1 MPDTLSITTQASA
14 SDAVAQAHARLL
26 KADDLQFAFPV
37 FHKPKTPDWIE
48 ALGRFLKSIS
58 PYLLDLF
65 WVILAALALVLAY
78 YIGREVLRRRGWWT
92 PKPKEVQPLRPEW
105 QPEPEK
111 ARLLL
116 DDADRLAKGGR
127 FREAAHLLLLR
138 SIQDI
143 DDQRPQL
150 VRPALTTREIAGLK
164 QVPQSA
170 RDCFGDIARTVER
183 SLFGGRDVTQQD
195 FARCRDAYQR
205 FALPQTW
212 RAEQAA

>member
-1 MPDTLSITTQASA
+1 MPDTLSAATQNVAP
-14 SDAVAQAHARLL
+14 DAIAQAHARLL
-26 KADDLQFAFPV
+26 KADDLQFAFPA
-37 FHKPKTPDWIE
+37 FQKPKTPDWIE
-48 ALGRFLKSIS
+48 AFGRFLKSIS

-65 WVILAALALVLAY
+65 WVILAVLALALTY
-78 YIGREVLRRRGWWT
+78 YIGREIFRRRGWWT
-92 PKPKEVQPLRPEW
+92 PKPEDAPHAWPEW
-105 QPEPEK
+105 RPAPEQ

-116 DDADRLAKGGR
+116 ADADRLAQEGR

-150 VRPALTTREIAGLK
+150 VRPALTTREIAQLK
-164 QVPQSA
+164 QVPPSA

-205 FALPQTW
+205 FALPQIW

>member
-1 MPDTLSITTQASA
+1 MPDTLPAQSTA
-14 SDAVAQAHARLL
+14 SDALAQAHARLL
-26 KADDLQFAFPV
+26 KAGDLQFTFPA

-65 WVILAALALVLAY
+65 WVILAALALTLAY

-92 PKPKEVQPLRPEW
+92 PKPKEAPPLWPEW
-105 QPEPEK
+105 RPAPEQ

-116 DDADRLAKGGR
+116 ADADRLAHDGR

-143 DDQRPQL
+143 DEQRPQL
-150 VRPALTTREIAGLK
+150 VGPALTTREIAGLK
-164 QVPQSA
+164 QVPPSA
-170 RDCFGDIARTVER
+170 RDCFSDIARTVER
-183 SLFGGRDVTQQD
+183 SLFGGRDVTQSD

-205 FALPQTW
+205 FALPQVW
-212 RAEQAA
+212 QVERAA

>member
-1 MPDTLSITTQASA
+1 MSDTISATTPN
-14 SDAVAQAHARLL
+14 AVPNAVVQAHARLL
-26 KADDLQFAFPV
+26 KAGDLQFAFPT
-37 FHKPKTPDWIE
+37 FQKPKTPDWIE

-65 WVILAALALVLAY
+65 WVILGALALALAF

-92 PKPKEVQPLRPEW
+92 PKPKETPAPWPQWRPA
-105 QPEPEK
+105 PEQ

-116 DDADRLAKGGR
+116 ADADRLAQEGR

-150 VRPALTTREIAGLK
+150 VRPALTTREIAELK
-164 QVPQSA
+164 QVPASA
-170 RDCFGDIARTVER
+170 RDCFGDIARTVEH

-195 FARCRDAYQR
+195 FVRCRDAYQR
-205 FALPQTW
+205 FALPQIW
-212 RAEQAA
+212 HGEQAA